1 MAAFPRTGRLPEA
14 LVKILVTVIE
24 KTPYSGATLD
34 DIKEAYLDAKET
46 SDPPSDRTIYRNI
59 RRINELFNPTA
70 YTMKGQKGKRK
81 DKGALPLMIRS
92 NRDGTGKMRYHYSG
106 RRLISSIESGQALT
120 LVLGLYSQQKGIL
133 KDHFEK
139 VIGSLLQEMMSRK
152 DGDHSFFEDI
162 EEHIHVSGH
171 GPVEPKKLLRRISE
185 IIRAIENCKIVRIEY
200 VRIYD
205 GAKRDREV
213 EPYGLVCRHGSWY
226 LVGLCRRQNKRRIYQ
241 LDHVKRLKV
250 QENSTFKRPAGLSM
264 TGIFKDAWGIWNVD
278 DDKAALVETVRLKVK
293 KGVAERFGSVS
304 FHDSQ
309 QIKVLPDGEAEVTY
323 RVSGAGEMIP
333 WLMSWGQV
341 VEVLEPQWLREQ
353 LLKVLEDTVITYR
366 P

>member
-1 MAAFPRTGRLPEA
+1 MAVYPRTGRSPEA

-24 KTPYSGATLD
+24 KTPSGGATLD

-46 SDPPSDRTIYRNI
+46 SDPPADRTIYRNI
-59 RRINELFNPTA
+59 RRINELFDPAA
-70 YTMKGQKGKRK
+70 YTAQGQQGKKK
-81 DKGALPLMIRS
+81 DSGTMPLTIRS
-92 NRDGTGKMRYHYSG
+92 KRDGSGKTRYLYSG
-106 RRLISSIESGQALT
+106 KRLISSIESSQALT
-120 LVLGLYSQQKGIL
+120 LILGLYSQQKGIL

-139 VIGSLLQEMMSRK
+139 VIGSLLQDVMSRK
-152 DGDHSFFEDI
+152 GSDQSFFGDI
-162 EEHIHVSGH
+162 DEHIHVSGH

-185 IIRAIENCKIVRIEY
+185 IIRAIENCKVVRIEY
-200 VRIYD
+200 VRTYD

-226 LVGLCRRQNKRRIYQ
+226 LVGLCRWQNKRRIYQ
-241 LDHVKRLKV
+241 LDQVRRLKV
-250 QENSTFKRPAGLSM
+250 EESSVFKRPAGLSM

-278 DDKAALVETVRLKVK
+278 DDRAAAVETVRLKVK
-293 KGVAERFGSVS
+293 KGAAERFGAVS

-309 QIKVLPDGEAEVTY
+309 QVKPLPGREAEVTF

-341 VEVLEPQWLREQ
+341 VEVMEPQWLREQ
-353 LLKVLEDTVITYR
+353 LLKGLQKTIKTYK